1 MNMREFLEYIVKNL
15 VDNPNDV
22 KVNEIGGSQTTILE
36 LSLNKDDTGKVI
48 GRGGRTIQSLRTLLS
63 SIASRHN
70 TRVKLEIIEQPQE
83 QEAGA
88 EEGSE

>member
-1 MNMREFLEYIVKNL
+1 MREFLEYIVKNL

-22 KVNEIGGSQTTILE
+22 KVNEVGGSQTTILE

-63 SIASRHN
+63 SIASRHS
-70 TRVKLEIIEQPQE
+70 TRVKLEIIEQQQE
-83 QEAGA
+83 QEAGDDEGA
-88 EEGSE
+88 E